1 MLSGPVSPDYYY
13 VLKHFQ
19 LNKKDRNGDQSLLTF
34 AVIKKSG
41 ESLLLTKGSHG
52 LGANLREMKS
62 AHQQQPRNRR
72 NLGTILLLEEPLRC
86 ELCPLSQSN
95 AVLISQPSVS

>member
-41 ESLLLTKGSHG
+41 ESLLLMKGSHG
-52 LGANLREMKS
+52 LGATLRKTKS
-62 AHQQQPRNRR
+62 AHQPRNRR
-72 NLGTILLLEEPLRC
+72 NHPYRGGTIIALRIM
-86 ELCPLSQSN
+86 P
-95 AVLISQPSVS
+95 SQPIQCCAHPPAVCLKNLT